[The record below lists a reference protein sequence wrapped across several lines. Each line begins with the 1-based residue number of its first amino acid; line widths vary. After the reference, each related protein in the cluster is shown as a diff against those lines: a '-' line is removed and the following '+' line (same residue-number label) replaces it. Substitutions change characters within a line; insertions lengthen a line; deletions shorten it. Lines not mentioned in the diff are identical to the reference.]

1 MREEDCKWD
10 SDDKLIYK
18 GVKLYITRK
27 LFNEFNNDE
36 VSHFVESQYLTTLRY
51 KRELILNKLDI

>member
-18 GVKLYITRK
+18 GVKLYISRES
-27 LFNEFNNDE
+27 LNEFSNDE
-36 VSHFVESQYLTTLRY
+36 VSHFVESQYLIALRY
-51 KRELILNKLDI
+51 KRELVLKKLGL